1 MIEEEK
7 SHFKTYAIL
16 FRMMGSTFT
25 IFWVIL
31 SAGYEKPFL

>member
-25 IFWVIL
+25 NFWVIL
-31 SAGYEKPFL
+31 SAGYDIPFL